1 MEKLSEIQALI
12 DQNPNILQMLKEQNK
27 EMKKKKKLEPG
38 QVIEV
43 PFVAEKEKEPTP
55 IPMYLAKKMMKTTR
69 KPRVLSE
76 ESRAKM
82 LANLQKGRE
91 ALQHKKKI
99 ISEMV
104 TKKEQPAPVP
114 TAKYVVQAPK
124 PKKRKEE
131 QDYITDIAQ
140 HEEMLK
146 RLEYMQKQLGQS
158 NSNRPRGAVQPPKK
172 SKYSLFF

>member
-12 DQNPNILQMLKEQNK
+12 DKNPNILQMLKEQNK
-27 EMKKKKKLEPG
+27 EMKKKKNLEPG

-43 PFVAEKEKEPTP
+43 PFAEKETEPTP

-76 ESRAKM
+76 ESRSKM

-99 ISEMV
+99 ISEMM

-131 QDYITDIAQ
+131 QDYLTDVAQ
-140 HEEMLK
+140 HEDMLR
-146 RLEYMQKQLGQS
+146 RLELMQKQLGQS

>member
-1 MEKLSEIQALI
+1 MEKFPQIQALI
-12 DQNPNILQMLKEQNK
+12 DKNPNILQLLKEQNK
-27 EMKKKKKLEPG
+27 ENKKKKKVEPG

-43 PFVAEKEKEPTP
+43 PVTQNEKEPTP
-55 IPMYLAKKMMKTTR
+55 IPMYLAKKMMKTSR

-104 TKKEQPAPVP
+104 NKKEQPAPVP

-131 QDYITDIAQ
+131 QDNLADVAH
-140 HEEMLK
+140 HEELLR
-146 RLEYMQKQLGQS
+146 RLEAMQKQLGQS

-172 SKYSLFF
+172 SKFSLFF

>member
-43 PFVAEKEKEPTP
+43 PIVAEKEKEPTP

-91 ALQHKKKI
+91 ALQNKKKI

-104 TKKEQPAPVP
+104 NKQDQPAPVP

-131 QDYITDIAQ
+131 QDHSADVAQ
-140 HEEMLK
+140 HEELLK

-158 NSNRPRGAVQPPKK
+158 NSIRPRGAVQPPKK
-172 SKYSLFF
+172 SKFSLFF

>member
-12 DQNPNILQMLKEQNK
+12 DKNPAFLQMLKEQNK

-43 PFVAEKEKEPTP
+43 PVVAQNEKEPTP
-55 IPMYLAKKMMKTTR
+55 IPMYLAKKMMKTSR

-104 TKKEQPAPVP
+104 PKKEQAPVP
-114 TAKYVVQAPK
+114 TAKYVVQTPK

-131 QDYITDIAQ
+131 QDYSTDVAQ
-140 HEEMLK
+140 HEELLR

-172 SKYSLFF
+172 SKFSLFF